1 MLWPPG
7 VVPPYG
13 SLECEFVCQPTF
25 TSAGTAQFML
35 GIEEGQEE
43 VEEVEEV
50 EEEGGRKHQASNMLS
65 LVAQVVIHNMHSYS
79 YSSVLKKYTFQLAY
93 LL

>member
-1 MLWPPG
+1 
-7 VVPPYG
+7 
-13 SLECEFVCQPTF
+13 
-25 TSAGTAQFML
+25 ML
-35 GIEEGQEE
+35 GIEEGQ
-43 VEEVEEV
+43 EEV

-79 YSSVLKKYTFQLAY
+79 YNSVQKKHTFQLAH

>member
-7 VVPPYG
+7 VVPPHG

-35 GIEEGQEE
+35 GIEEGQ
-43 VEEVEEV
+43 EEV

-79 YSSVLKKYTFQLAY
+79 YSSVQKKHTFQLAY